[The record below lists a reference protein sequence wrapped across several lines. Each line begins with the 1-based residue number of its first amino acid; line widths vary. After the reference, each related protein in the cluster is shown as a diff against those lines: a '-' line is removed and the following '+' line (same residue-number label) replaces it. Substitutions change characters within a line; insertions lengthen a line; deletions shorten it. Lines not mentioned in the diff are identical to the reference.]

1 MPRTL
6 AQRFA
11 TWIGT
16 WRGTNTLLTG
26 EESICEFK
34 LEPLFDGNCI
44 QISLTNFAP
53 DLLGVH
59 SRAFGLWGVSR
70 DGKLRTASFA
80 EPVGFMASV
89 EVPDDPESLALEGS
103 LSEGRKIM
111 TVISM
116 DGNELIISSSIGEG
130 YSTQQ
135 RPRATLRLRKAGG
148 VR

>member
-1 MPRTL
+1 MPKTL

-26 EESICEFK
+26 DESVCEFK

-44 QISLTNFAP
+44 QITLTNYSA
-53 DLLGVH
+53 DLIGVH
-59 SRAFGLWGVSR
+59 SRAFGLWGISR
-70 DGKLRTASFA
+70 DGKLRTASYG
-80 EPVGFMASV
+80 EPAGFMTSL
-89 EVPDDPESLALEGS
+89 EVPDDPDSLALEGI
-103 LSEGRKIM
+103 LSEGRKIS

-116 DGNELIISSSIGEG
+116 DGDELIISSSIGEG

-135 RPRATLRLRKAGG
+135 RPRANLRLHRAGG